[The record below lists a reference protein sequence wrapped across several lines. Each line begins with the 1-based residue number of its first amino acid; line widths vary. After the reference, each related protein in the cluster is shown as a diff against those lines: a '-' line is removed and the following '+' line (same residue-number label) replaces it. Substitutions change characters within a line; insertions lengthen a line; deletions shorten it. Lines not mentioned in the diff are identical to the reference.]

1 MSDQFVY
8 CFTDIETD
16 GPTPGKNSMLSMAT
30 VAYDENGNEL
40 DQFYAS
46 MHPMKDTSPNPKT
59 LEWWK
64 SFPETWARLCKDR
77 VAPEVAMERYIA
89 WIRSLPGKPMFA
101 AHPLLFDGVWMDN
114 YLRTYV
120 NLQLF
125 SGPLPVE
132 ELFVGA
138 GIDVA
143 SYAHAALNL
152 RFTERRPDYPPSVL
166 GNTEHTHHPLEDAR
180 EHAAIFFNCREIIRK
195 K

>member
-1 MSDQFVY
+1 LGKFLWLVESKIAPSIAWGLLACSSLNLWSY
-8 CFTDIETD
+8 C
-16 GPTPGKNSMLSMAT
+16 S
-30 VAYDENGNEL
+30 
-40 DQFYAS
+40 
-46 MHPMKDTSPNPKT
+46 
-59 LEWWK
+59 K
-64 SFPETWARLCKDR
+64 SEA
-77 VAPEVAMERYIA
+77 AMERYIA